1 MKKIKCK
8 RITARDKNERIT
20 AILLCSYIIVD
31 EFSDARQEYTIY
43 MYDEKNNFIGN
54 LFCYKYEI
62 LEQEVL
68 KNGI

>member
-1 MKKIKCK
+1 MNKIICK
-8 RITARDKNERIT
+8 RVVARDKNNRIV
-20 AILLCSYIIVD
+20 AILCCDYIKVD

-43 MYDEKNNFIGN
+43 LYDEKDNFIGN

-68 KNGI
+68 KC